1 MKIELRFLLCIVAG
15 IAAVSAA
22 CTDTPNWNNGQRS
35 TCRHYRAWY
44 CRNNSAGAHAR
55 AFYNHPEKNCC
66 GFGKECTN
74 DIECTLLSDTCTDGT
89 CLCGDSPACASGQV
103 CESGI
108 CVGT

>member
-1 MKIELRFLLCIVAG
+1 MHILFVFYLLR
-15 IAAVSAA
+15 
-22 CTDTPNWNNGQRS
+22 
-35 TCRHYRAWY
+35 
-44 CRNNSAGAHAR
+44 RNNSLHLGNEETTTAAPGKYTYLTIDNSQKCLVI
-55 AFYNHPEKNCC
+55 FYQLHSVSLYPPN
-66 GFGKECTN
+66 FSYLIECTN